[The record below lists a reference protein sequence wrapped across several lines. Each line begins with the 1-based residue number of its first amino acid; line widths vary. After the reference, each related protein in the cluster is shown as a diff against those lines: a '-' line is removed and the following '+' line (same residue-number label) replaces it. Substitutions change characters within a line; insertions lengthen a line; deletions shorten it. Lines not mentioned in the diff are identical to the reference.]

1 MQNKIQDKVIEVLQI
16 SPIVP
21 VVVIEDLKDAVP
33 LAQSL
38 IEGGIPI
45 IEVTLR
51 SNCALEAIELIAK
64 NVPKMH
70 VGAGTILNLNQLE
83 QAQNRGAEFLISPG
97 LTPSLL
103 EYAKKKDMPLIPG
116 VSSSSEVMQALE
128 LGYNALKFFPAEYCG
143 GAKLLNAFN
152 GPFKGVKF
160 CPTGGISVDNMHAYL
175 KLENVLCV
183 GGSWLTPRNLVQN
196 KEWDKIIE
204 LCKQALANIKT

>member
-1 MQNKIQDKVIEVLQI
+1 MQDKIIEVLQI
-16 SPIVP
+16 SPIIP
-21 VVVIEDLKDAVP
+21 VVVIENIKDAVP

-38 IEGGIPI
+38 VEGGIHI

-51 SNCALEAIELIAK
+51 SSCALEAIELIAK
-64 NVPKMH
+64 NVPKMR
-70 VGAGTILNLNQLE
+70 VGAGTILNPTQLE

-97 LTPSLL
+97 LTIKLL

-143 GAKLLNAFN
+143 GVKLLNAFN

-160 CPTGGISVDNMHAYL
+160 CPTGGISIDNMHSYL
-175 KLENVLCV
+175 NLENVLCV
-183 GGSWLTPRNLVQN
+183 GGSWLTPKNLIQN
-196 KEWDKIIE
+196 KEWDKITEI
-204 LCKQALANIKT
+204 CKRSLALR

>member
-1 MQNKIQDKVIEVLQI
+1 MQDKIIEVLQI

-21 VVVIEDLKDAVP
+21 VVVIENIKDAVP

-51 SNCALEAIELIAK
+51 SSYALEAIELIAK
-64 NVPKMH
+64 NVPKMR
-70 VGAGTILNLNQLE
+70 VGAGTILNPTQLE

-97 LTPSLL
+97 LTIKLL
-103 EYAKKKDMPLIPG
+103 EHAKKKDMPLIPG

-128 LGYNALKFFPAEYCG
+128 LGYSALKFFPAEYCG
-143 GAKLLNAFN
+143 GVKLLNAFN

-160 CPTGGISVDNMHAYL
+160 CPTGGISADNMRSYL
-175 KLENVLCV
+175 NLENVLCV
-183 GGSWLTPRNLVQN
+183 GGSWLTPKDLIQN
-196 KEWDKIIE
+196 KEWDKITEI
-204 LCKQALANIKT
+204 CKRALA

>member
-1 MQNKIQDKVIEVLQI
+1 MQDKIIEILQI

-21 VVVIEDLKDAVP
+21 VVVIEDIKDAVP

-38 IEGGIPI
+38 IEGGIHI

-51 SNCALEAIELIAK
+51 SSCALEAIELIAK
-64 NVPKMH
+64 NVPKMR
-70 VGAGTILNLNQLE
+70 VGAGTILNPTQLE

-97 LTPSLL
+97 LTIKLL

-143 GAKLLNAFN
+143 GVKLLNAFN
-152 GPFKGVKF
+152 GPFKGVRF
-160 CPTGGISVDNMHAYL
+160 CPTGGISADNMRSYL
-175 KLENVLCV
+175 NLENVLCV
-183 GGSWLTPRNLVQN
+183 GGSWLTPKNLIQN
-196 KEWDKIIE
+196 KEWDKITEI
-204 LCKQALANIKT
+204 CKRSLALR

>member
-1 MQNKIQDKVIEVLQI
+1 MQDRIIEVLQI

-21 VVVIEDLKDAVP
+21 VVVIENIKDAVP

-38 IEGGIPI
+38 IEGGIHI

-51 SNCALEAIELIAK
+51 SSCALEAIELIAK
-64 NVPKMH
+64 NVPKMR
-70 VGAGTILNLNQLE
+70 VGAGTILNPTQLE

-97 LTPSLL
+97 LTIKLL

-143 GAKLLNAFN
+143 GVKLLDAFN

-160 CPTGGISVDNMHAYL
+160 CPTGGISADNMHSYL
-175 KLENVLCV
+175 NLENVLCV
-183 GGSWLTPRNLVQN
+183 GGSWLTSKNLIQN
-196 KEWDKIIE
+196 KEWDKITEI
-204 LCKQALANIKT
+204 CKRSLALR

>member
-1 MQNKIQDKVIEVLQI
+1 MQDKIIEVLQI

-21 VVVIEDLKDAVP
+21 VVVIENIKDAVP

-51 SNCALEAIELIAK
+51 SSCALEAIELIAK
-64 NVPKMH
+64 NVPKMR
-70 VGAGTILNLNQLE
+70 VGAGTILNSAQLE

-97 LTPSLL
+97 LTITLL
-103 EYAKKKDMPLIPG
+103 EHAKKKDMPLIPG

-128 LGYNALKFFPAEYCG
+128 WGYHALKFFPAEYCG
-143 GAKLLNAFN
+143 GVKLLNAFN

-160 CPTGGISVDNMHAYL
+160 CPTGGISADNMHSYL
-175 KLENVLCV
+175 NLENVLCV
-183 GGSWLTPRNLVQN
+183 GGSWLTPKDLIQN
-196 KEWDKIIE
+196 KEWDKITEI
-204 LCKQALANIKT
+204 CKQALV

>member
-1 MQNKIQDKVIEVLQI
+1 MQDKIIEVLQI

-21 VVVIEDLKDAVP
+21 VVVIENIKDAVP

-38 IEGGIPI
+38 IEGGIHI

-51 SNCALEAIELIAK
+51 SSCALEAIELIAK
-64 NVPKMH
+64 NVPKMC
-70 VGAGTILNLNQLE
+70 VGAGTILNPTQLE

-97 LTPSLL
+97 LTIKLL

-128 LGYNALKFFPAEYCG
+128 LGYSALKFFPAEYCG
-143 GAKLLNAFN
+143 GVKLLNAFN

-160 CPTGGISVDNMHAYL
+160 CPTGGISADNMRSYL
-175 KLENVLCV
+175 NLENVLCV
-183 GGSWLTPRNLVQN
+183 GGSWLTPKNLIQN
-196 KEWDKIIE
+196 KEWDKITEI
-204 LCKQALANIKT
+204 CKRSLALR

>member
-1 MQNKIQDKVIEVLQI
+1 MQDKIIEVLQI

-21 VVVIEDLKDAVP
+21 VVVVENIKDAVP

-38 IEGGIPI
+38 IEGGIQI

-51 SNCALEAIELIAK
+51 SSCALEAIELIAK
-64 NVPKMH
+64 NVPKMR
-70 VGAGTILNLNQLE
+70 VGAGTILDPTQLE

-97 LTPSLL
+97 LTIKLL
-103 EYAKKKDMPLIPG
+103 EHAKKKDMPLIPG

-143 GAKLLNAFN
+143 GVKLLNAFN

-160 CPTGGISVDNMHAYL
+160 CPTGGISADNMHSYL
-175 KLENVLCV
+175 NLENVLCV
-183 GGSWLTPRNLVQN
+183 GGSWLTPKNLIQN
-196 KEWDKIIE
+196 KEWDKITEI
-204 LCKQALANIKT
+204 CKRSLALR

>member
-1 MQNKIQDKVIEVLQI
+1 MQDKIIEILQI

-21 VVVIEDLKDAVP
+21 VVVIENIKDAVP

-51 SNCALEAIELIAK
+51 SSCALEAIELIAK
-64 NVPKMH
+64 NVPKMR
-70 VGAGTILNLNQLE
+70 VGAGTILNLTQLE

-103 EYAKKKDMPLIPG
+103 EHAKKKDMPLIPG

-128 LGYNALKFFPAEYCG
+128 LGYNTLKFFPAEYCG
-143 GAKLLNAFN
+143 GVKLLNAFN

-160 CPTGGISVDNMHAYL
+160 CPTGGISADNMRSYL
-175 KLENVLCV
+175 NLENVLCV
-183 GGSWLTPRNLVQN
+183 GGSWLTPKDLIQN
-196 KEWDKIIE
+196 KEWDKITEI
-204 LCKQALANIKT
+204 CKRALA

>member
-1 MQNKIQDKVIEVLQI
+1 MQDKVLEVLQI

-38 IEGGIPI
+38 VDGGIPI

-64 NVPKMH
+64 NVPKMR
-70 VGAGTILNLNQLE
+70 VGAGTILNSNQLE

-183 GGSWLTPRNLVQN
+183 GGSWLTPKNLVQN
-196 KEWDKIIE
+196 KEWDKIVEI
-204 LCKQALANIKT
+204 CKRALA

>member
-1 MQNKIQDKVIEVLQI
+1 MQDKIIEVLQI

-21 VVVIEDLKDAVP
+21 VVVIEDIKDAVP
-33 LAQSL
+33 LVQSL

-51 SNCALEAIELIAK
+51 SSCALEAIELIAK
-64 NVPKMH
+64 NVPKMR
-70 VGAGTILNLNQLE
+70 VGAGTILNPTQLE

-97 LTPSLL
+97 LTIKLL
-103 EYAKKKDMPLIPG
+103 EHAKKKDMPLIPG

-143 GAKLLNAFN
+143 GVKLLNAFN

-160 CPTGGISVDNMHAYL
+160 CPTGGISADNMRSYL
-175 KLENVLCV
+175 NLENVLCV
-183 GGSWLTPRNLVQN
+183 GGSWLTPKNLIQN
-196 KEWDKIIE
+196 KEWDKITEI
-204 LCKQALANIKT
+204 CKRALALR

>member
-1 MQNKIQDKVIEVLQI
+1 MQDKIIEVLQI

-21 VVVIEDLKDAVP
+21 VVVIENIKDAVP

-38 IEGGIPI
+38 VEGGIHI

-51 SNCALEAIELIAK
+51 SSCALEAIELIAK
-64 NVPKMH
+64 NVPKMR
-70 VGAGTILNLNQLE
+70 VGAGTILNPTQLE

-97 LTPSLL
+97 LTIKLL

-128 LGYNALKFFPAEYCG
+128 LGYSALKFFPAEYCG
-143 GAKLLNAFN
+143 GVKLLNAFN

-160 CPTGGISVDNMHAYL
+160 CPTGGISADNMHSYL
-175 KLENVLCV
+175 NLENVLCV
-183 GGSWLTPRNLVQN
+183 GGSWLTPKNLIQN
-196 KEWDKIIE
+196 KEWDKITEI
-204 LCKQALANIKT
+204 CKQSLALR

>member
-1 MQNKIQDKVIEVLQI
+1 MQDKIIEVLQI

-21 VVVIEDLKDAVP
+21 VVVIENIKDAVP

-38 IEGGIPI
+38 VEGGIPI

-51 SNCALEAIELIAK
+51 SSCALEAIELIAK
-64 NVPKMH
+64 NVPKMC
-70 VGAGTILNLNQLE
+70 VGAGTILNPTQLE

-97 LTPSLL
+97 LTIKLL
-103 EYAKKKDMPLIPG
+103 EHAKKKDMPLIPG

-143 GAKLLNAFN
+143 GVKLLNAFN

-160 CPTGGISVDNMHAYL
+160 CPTGGISADNMRSYL
-175 KLENVLCV
+175 NLENVLCV
-183 GGSWLTPRNLVQN
+183 GGSWLTPKNLIQN
-196 KEWDKIIE
+196 KEWDKITEI
-204 LCKQALANIKT
+204 CKRSLANI

>member
-1 MQNKIQDKVIEVLQI
+1 MQDKIIEVLQI

-21 VVVIEDLKDAVP
+21 VVVIENIKDAVP

-51 SNCALEAIELIAK
+51 SSCALEAIELIAK

-70 VGAGTILNLNQLE
+70 VGAGTILNPTQLE
-83 QAQNRGAEFLISPG
+83 QVQNRGAEFLISPG
-97 LTPSLL
+97 LTIKLL
-103 EYAKKKDMPLIPG
+103 EHAKKKDMPLIPG

-128 LGYNALKFFPAEYCG
+128 LGYHALKFFPAEYCG
-143 GAKLLNAFN
+143 GVKLLNAFN

-160 CPTGGISVDNMHAYL
+160 CPTGGISADNMRSYL
-175 KLENVLCV
+175 DLENVLCV
-183 GGSWLTPRNLVQN
+183 GGSWLTPKNLIQN
-196 KEWDKIIE
+196 KEWDKITEI
-204 LCKQALANIKT
+204 CKRALALR

>member
-1 MQNKIQDKVIEVLQI
+1 MQDKIIEVLQI

-21 VVVIEDLKDAVP
+21 VVVIENIKDAVP

-38 IEGGIPI
+38 IEGGIQI

-51 SNCALEAIELIAK
+51 SSCALEAIELIAK
-64 NVPKMH
+64 NVPKML
-70 VGAGTILNLNQLE
+70 VGAGTILNPTQLE

-97 LTPSLL
+97 LTIKLL

-128 LGYNALKFFPAEYCG
+128 LGYSALKFFPAEYCG
-143 GAKLLNAFN
+143 GVKLLNAFN

-160 CPTGGISVDNMHAYL
+160 CPTGGISADNMHSYL
-175 KLENVLCV
+175 NLENVLCV
-183 GGSWLTPRNLVQN
+183 GGSWLTPKNLIQN
-196 KEWDKIIE
+196 KEWDKITEI
-204 LCKQALANIKT
+204 CKRSLVLR

>member
-1 MQNKIQDKVIEVLQI
+1 MQDKIIEILQI

-21 VVVIEDLKDAVP
+21 VVVIENIKDAVP

-51 SNCALEAIELIAK
+51 SSCALEAIELIAK
-64 NVPKMH
+64 NVPKMR
-70 VGAGTILNLNQLE
+70 VGAGTILNLIQLE

-97 LTPSLL
+97 LTIKLL
-103 EYAKKKDMPLIPG
+103 EHAKKKDMPLIPG

-143 GAKLLNAFN
+143 GVKLLNAFN

-160 CPTGGISVDNMHAYL
+160 CPTGGISVDNMRSYL
-175 KLENVLCV
+175 ALENVVCV
-183 GGSWLTPRNLVQN
+183 GGSWLTPKDLVQN
-196 KEWDKIIE
+196 KEWDKITEI
-204 LCKQALANIKT
+204 CKRALALR

>member
-1 MQNKIQDKVIEVLQI
+1 MQDKIIEVLQI

-21 VVVIEDLKDAVP
+21 VVVIENIKDAVP

-38 IEGGIPI
+38 VEGGIPI

-51 SNCALEAIELIAK
+51 SSCALEAIELIAK
-64 NVPKMH
+64 NVPKMR
-70 VGAGTILNLNQLE
+70 VGTGTILNPTQLE

-97 LTPSLL
+97 LTIKLL

-128 LGYNALKFFPAEYCG
+128 LGYSALKFFPAEYCG
-143 GAKLLNAFN
+143 GVKLLNAFN

-160 CPTGGISVDNMHAYL
+160 CPTGGISTDNMHSYL
-175 KLENVLCV
+175 NLENVLCV
-183 GGSWLTPRNLVQN
+183 GGSWLTPKNLIQN
-196 KEWDKIIE
+196 KEWDKITEI
-204 LCKQALANIKT
+204 CKRSLALR

>member
-1 MQNKIQDKVIEVLQI
+1 MQDKIIEVLQI

-21 VVVIEDLKDAVP
+21 VVVIENIKDAVP

-38 IEGGIPI
+38 VEGGIQI

-51 SNCALEAIELIAK
+51 SSCALEAIELIAK
-64 NVPKMH
+64 NAPKMR
-70 VGAGTILNLNQLE
+70 VGAGTILDPTQLE

-97 LTPSLL
+97 LTIKLL

-128 LGYNALKFFPAEYCG
+128 LGYSTLKFFPAEYCG
-143 GAKLLNAFN
+143 GVKLLNAFN

-160 CPTGGISVDNMHAYL
+160 CPTGGISTDNMHSYL
-175 KLENVLCV
+175 NLENVLCV
-183 GGSWLTPRNLVQN
+183 GGSWLTPKHLIQN
-196 KEWDKIIE
+196 KEWDKITEI
-204 LCKQALANIKT
+204 CKRSLAGI

>member
-1 MQNKIQDKVIEVLQI
+1 MQDKIIEILQI

-21 VVVIEDLKDAVP
+21 VVVIEDIKDAVP
-33 LAQSL
+33 LVQSL

-51 SNCALEAIELIAK
+51 SSCALEAIELIAK
-64 NVPKMH
+64 NVPKMR
-70 VGAGTILNLNQLE
+70 VGAGTILNPTQLE

-97 LTPSLL
+97 LTIKLL

-128 LGYNALKFFPAEYCG
+128 LGYSALKFFPAEYCG
-143 GAKLLNAFN
+143 GVKLLNAFN

-160 CPTGGISVDNMHAYL
+160 CPTGGISADNMHSYL
-175 KLENVLCV
+175 NLENVLCV
-183 GGSWLTPRNLVQN
+183 GGSWLTPKNLIQN
-196 KEWDKIIE
+196 KEWDKITEI
-204 LCKQALANIKT
+204 CKRSLVLR

>member
-1 MQNKIQDKVIEVLQI
+1 MQDKIIEVLQI

-21 VVVIEDLKDAVP
+21 VVVIENIKDAVP

-51 SNCALEAIELIAK
+51 SSCALEAIELIAK
-64 NVPKMH
+64 NVPKMR
-70 VGAGTILNLNQLE
+70 VGAGTILNSAQLE

-97 LTPSLL
+97 LTIKLL
-103 EYAKKKDMPLIPG
+103 EHAKKKDMPLIPG

-128 LGYNALKFFPAEYCG
+128 WGYHALKFFPAEYCG
-143 GAKLLNAFN
+143 GVKLLNAFN

-160 CPTGGISVDNMHAYL
+160 CPTGGVSVDNMRSYL
-175 KLENVLCV
+175 NLENVVCV
-183 GGSWLTPRNLVQN
+183 GGSWLTPKDLVQN
-196 KEWDKIIE
+196 KEWDKITEI
-204 LCKQALANIKT
+204 CKSTLALR

>member
-1 MQNKIQDKVIEVLQI
+1 MQDKIIEVLQI

-21 VVVIEDLKDAVP
+21 VVVIENIKDAVP

-51 SNCALEAIELIAK
+51 SSCALEAIELIAK
-64 NVPKMH
+64 NVPKMR
-70 VGAGTILNLNQLE
+70 VGAGTILNLTQLE

-97 LTPSLL
+97 LTIKLL
-103 EYAKKKDMPLIPG
+103 EHAKKKDIPLIPG

-143 GAKLLNAFN
+143 GVKLLNAFN

-160 CPTGGISVDNMHAYL
+160 CPTGGISADNMRSYL
-175 KLENVLCV
+175 ALENVVCV
-183 GGSWLTPRNLVQN
+183 GGSWLTPKNLIQN
-196 KEWDKIIE
+196 KEWDKITEI
-204 LCKQALANIKT
+204 CKRALANI

>member
-1 MQNKIQDKVIEVLQI
+1 MQDKIIEVLQI

-21 VVVIEDLKDAVP
+21 VVVIEDIKDAVP

-51 SNCALEAIELIAK
+51 SSCALEAIELIAK
-64 NVPKMH
+64 NVPKMR
-70 VGAGTILNLNQLE
+70 VGAGTILNPTQLE

-97 LTPSLL
+97 LTIKLL

-143 GAKLLNAFN
+143 GVKLLNAFN

-160 CPTGGISVDNMHAYL
+160 CPTGGISADNMRSYL
-175 KLENVLCV
+175 NLENVVCV
-183 GGSWLTPRNLVQN
+183 GGSWLTPKNLIQN
-196 KEWDKIIE
+196 KEWDKITEI
-204 LCKQALANIKT
+204 CKRSLGSLALR

>member
-1 MQNKIQDKVIEVLQI
+1 MQDKTIEVLQI

-21 VVVIEDLKDAVP
+21 VVVIENIKDAVP

-38 IEGGIPI
+38 VEGGIHI

-51 SNCALEAIELIAK
+51 SSCALEAIELIAK
-64 NVPKMH
+64 NVPKMR
-70 VGAGTILNLNQLE
+70 VGAGTILNPTQLE

-97 LTPSLL
+97 LTIKLL

-128 LGYNALKFFPAEYCG
+128 LGYSALKFFPAEYCG
-143 GAKLLNAFN
+143 GVKLLNAFN

-160 CPTGGISVDNMHAYL
+160 CPTGGISADNMRSYL
-175 KLENVLCV
+175 NLENVLCV
-183 GGSWLTPRNLVQN
+183 GGSWLTPKNLIQN
-196 KEWDKIIE
+196 KEWDKITEI
-204 LCKQALANIKT
+204 CKRSLALR

>member
-1 MQNKIQDKVIEVLQI
+1 MQDKIIEVLQI

-21 VVVIEDLKDAVP
+21 VVVIENIKDAVP

-38 IEGGIPI
+38 VEGGIHI

-51 SNCALEAIELIAK
+51 SSCALEAIELIAK
-64 NVPKMH
+64 NVPKMC
-70 VGAGTILNLNQLE
+70 VGAGTILNPTQLE

-97 LTPSLL
+97 LTIRLL

-143 GAKLLNAFN
+143 GVKLLNAFN

-160 CPTGGISVDNMHAYL
+160 CPTGGISADNMHSYL
-175 KLENVLCV
+175 NLENVLCV
-183 GGSWLTPRNLVQN
+183 GGSWLTPKNLIQN
-196 KEWDKIIE
+196 KEWDKITEI
-204 LCKQALANIKT
+204 CKRSLALR

>member
-1 MQNKIQDKVIEVLQI
+1 MQDKIIEVLQI

-21 VVVIEDLKDAVP
+21 VVVIEDIKDAVP

-38 IEGGIPI
+38 IEGGIHI

-51 SNCALEAIELIAK
+51 SSCALEAIELIAK
-64 NVPKMH
+64 NVPKMR
-70 VGAGTILNLNQLE
+70 VGAGTILNPTQLE

-97 LTPSLL
+97 LTIKLL

-128 LGYNALKFFPAEYCG
+128 LGYSALKFFPAEYCG
-143 GAKLLNAFN
+143 GVKLLNAFN

-160 CPTGGISVDNMHAYL
+160 CPTGGISADSMRSYL
-175 KLENVLCV
+175 NLENVLCV
-183 GGSWLTPRNLVQN
+183 GGSWLTPKNLIQN
-196 KEWDKIIE
+196 KEWDKITEI
-204 LCKQALANIKT
+204 CKQSLALR

>member
-1 MQNKIQDKVIEVLQI
+1 MQDKTIEVLQI

-21 VVVIEDLKDAVP
+21 VVVIENIKDAVP
-33 LAQSL
+33 LVQSL
-38 IEGGIPI
+38 VEGGIHI

-51 SNCALEAIELIAK
+51 SSCALEAIELIAK
-64 NVPKMH
+64 NVPKMR
-70 VGAGTILNLNQLE
+70 VGAGTILNPTQLE

-97 LTPSLL
+97 LTIKLL

-143 GAKLLNAFN
+143 GVKLLNAFN

-160 CPTGGISVDNMHAYL
+160 CPTGGISADNMHSYL
-175 KLENVLCV
+175 NLENVLCV
-183 GGSWLTPRNLVQN
+183 GGSWLTPKNLIQN
-196 KEWDKIIE
+196 KEWDKITEI
-204 LCKQALANIKT
+204 CKRSLALR

>member
-1 MQNKIQDKVIEVLQI
+1 MQDKIIEILQI
-16 SPIVP
+16 SPIIP
-21 VVVIEDLKDAVP
+21 VVVIEDIKDAVP

-38 IEGGIPI
+38 VEGGIQI

-51 SNCALEAIELIAK
+51 SSCALEAIELIAK

-70 VGAGTILNLNQLE
+70 MGAGTILNPTQLE

-97 LTPSLL
+97 LTIKLL

-143 GAKLLNAFN
+143 GVKLLNAFN

-160 CPTGGISVDNMHAYL
+160 CPTGGISADNMHSYL
-175 KLENVLCV
+175 NLENVLCV
-183 GGSWLTPRNLVQN
+183 GGSWLTPKNLIQN
-196 KEWDKIIE
+196 KEWDKITEI
-204 LCKQALANIKT
+204 CKRSLALR

>member
-1 MQNKIQDKVIEVLQI
+1 MQDKTIEILQI

-21 VVVIEDLKDAVP
+21 VVVIENIKDAVP

-38 IEGGIPI
+38 IEGGIHI

-51 SNCALEAIELIAK
+51 SSCALEAIELIAK
-64 NVPKMH
+64 NVPKMR
-70 VGAGTILNLNQLE
+70 VGAGTILNPTQLE

-97 LTPSLL
+97 LTIKLL

-143 GAKLLNAFN
+143 GVKLLNAFN

-160 CPTGGISVDNMHAYL
+160 CPTGGISADNMHSYL
-175 KLENVLCV
+175 NLENVLCV
-183 GGSWLTPRNLVQN
+183 GGSWLTPKNLIQN
-196 KEWDKIIE
+196 KEWDKITEI
-204 LCKQALANIKT
+204 CKRSLALR

>member
-1 MQNKIQDKVIEVLQI
+1 MQDKTIEVLQI

-21 VVVIEDLKDAVP
+21 VVVIENIKDAVP

-38 IEGGIPI
+38 IEGGVHI

-51 SNCALEAIELIAK
+51 SSCALEAIELIAK
-64 NVPKMH
+64 NVPKMR
-70 VGAGTILNLNQLE
+70 VGAGTILNPTQLE

-97 LTPSLL
+97 LTIKLL

-128 LGYNALKFFPAEYCG
+128 LGYSALKFFPAEYCG
-143 GAKLLNAFN
+143 GVKLLNAFN

-160 CPTGGISVDNMHAYL
+160 CPTGGISADNMHSYL
-175 KLENVLCV
+175 NLENVLCV
-183 GGSWLTPRNLVQN
+183 GGSWLTPKNLIQN
-196 KEWDKIIE
+196 KEWDKITEI
-204 LCKQALANIKT
+204 CKRSLALR

>member
-1 MQNKIQDKVIEVLQI
+1 MQDKIIEVLQI

-21 VVVIEDLKDAVP
+21 VVVIENIKDAVP

-51 SNCALEAIELIAK
+51 SSCALEAIELIAK

-70 VGAGTILNLNQLE
+70 VGAGTILNPTQLE

-97 LTPSLL
+97 LTIKLL
-103 EYAKKKDMPLIPG
+103 EHAKKKNMPLIPG

-143 GAKLLNAFN
+143 GVKLLNAFN

-160 CPTGGISVDNMHAYL
+160 CPTGGISADNMRSYL
-175 KLENVLCV
+175 NLENVLCV
-183 GGSWLTPRNLVQN
+183 GGSWLTPKNLIQN
-196 KEWDKIIE
+196 KEWDKITEI
-204 LCKQALANIKT
+204 CKRALALR

>member
-1 MQNKIQDKVIEVLQI
+1 MQDKIIEVLQI

-21 VVVIEDLKDAVP
+21 VVVIENIKDAVP

-51 SNCALEAIELIAK
+51 SSCALEAIELIAK
-64 NVPKMH
+64 NVPKMC
-70 VGAGTILNLNQLE
+70 VGAGTILNPTQLE

-97 LTPSLL
+97 LTIKLL
-103 EYAKKKDMPLIPG
+103 EHAKKKNMPLIPG

-128 LGYNALKFFPAEYCG
+128 LGYSALKFFPAEYCG
-143 GAKLLNAFN
+143 GVKLLNAFN

-160 CPTGGISVDNMHAYL
+160 CPTGGISTDNMRSYL
-175 KLENVLCV
+175 NLENVLCV
-183 GGSWLTPRNLVQN
+183 GGSWLTPKDLIQN
-196 KEWDKIIE
+196 KEWDKITEI
-204 LCKQALANIKT
+204 CKRALALR